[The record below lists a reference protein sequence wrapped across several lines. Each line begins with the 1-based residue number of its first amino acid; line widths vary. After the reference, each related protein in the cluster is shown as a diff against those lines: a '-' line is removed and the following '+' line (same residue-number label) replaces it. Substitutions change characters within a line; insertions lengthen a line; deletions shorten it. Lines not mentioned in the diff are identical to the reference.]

1 MDPETLVLHRLTPA
15 LAAARAP
22 GPGAIRKVEWK
33 PIAEKLLQN
42 KKAFQT
48 DAAKSYRAPWRLARQ
63 CGALQEGI
71 KVKGKWRWQ
80 LPKYVRIAT
89 HKVPGTKT
97 ALKVKAG
104 TQVIERAWRYL
115 KDRVVLNQN
124 CTTGSKRLRSKLR
137 SAQYLYWYRQ
147 KDLWV
152 ATGELCT
159 WEMRNFLRTA

>member
-1 MDPETLVLHRLTPA
+1 MEIHCGKVASKQKGDPSRRCCKELSSP
-15 LAAARAP
+15 
-22 GPGAIRKVEWK
+22 
-33 PIAEKLLQN
+33 
-42 KKAFQT
+42 
-48 DAAKSYRAPWRLARQ
+48 SPWRLARQ
-63 CGALQEGI
+63 CGALQKHI

-115 KDRVVLNQN
+115 KDRIVLNQS
-124 CTTGSKRLRSKLR
+124 CTAGSKRLRSKLR

-152 ATGELCT
+152 ATGELCA